1 MRLGRY
7 GDAVEAFRYGREID
21 PRTPALYDLLAGA
34 YAAQGE
40 AQRVAA
46 TLLGKVLLLGPTPE
60 SLGQIAKVFGA
71 GSCAIDQGAGWMK
84 LNEACPRIQA
94 DLCAADWDLT
104 GMLRNARLP
113 ETAGQFA
120 ARAAKIGCME
130 EK

>member
-60 SLGQIAKVFGA
+60 SLGANR
-71 GSCAIDQGAGWMK
+71 QGVWRG
-84 LNEACPRIQA
+84 I
-94 DLCAADWDLT
+94 
-104 GMLRNARLP
+104 LRHRP
-113 ETAGQFA
+113 GRRVDETQ
-120 ARAAKIGCME
+120 
-130 EK
+130 